1 MSISASPGR
10 LSCGSS
16 LLAGGP
22 LCIILGALCFSTTG
36 TVQAL
41 APDGSHPLGIGA
53 LRMQIGALALWA
65 WCACRHSLP
74 AGLRHWQ
81 LRWLIPATLGLLGFQ
96 VFFFWGVQ
104 QAGVAVGTVTA
115 IGFSPVMAAIL
126 ARIILGERPARIWYP
141 ATGLALAGLVLLNL
155 GSSQD
160 TSTAALLLPLLAG
173 ACYGAYFVFSKPL
186 GRTHAPE
193 HIMLLLCAGSGLLL
207 LPVHFCT
214 PPLWLLHPQGM
225 GMALY
230 LGVVTAALA
239 FSLTLAGLR
248 RTPTAMAATLALV
261 EPLGAACWGIFLL
274 HEPVGGQEL
283 AGMGLLFGG
292 VALLALGKKTENTP
306 PTEDHASSRPLSGEG
321 APPALISRQD
331 PGDCRLQT
339 TAPKGPG
346 RMFSVSSRALAFY
359 RPPYR
364 PPGSETPTGR
374 PFRDGPFR
382 YPRDTGAPQ
391 TQKAPDALASGA
403 CMQWWVVRGS
413 NLRLSA

>member
-173 ACYGAYFVFSKPL
+173 ACYGAYFVFS
-186 GRTHAPE
+186 
-193 HIMLLLCAGSGLLL
+193 
-207 LPVHFCT
+207 
-214 PPLWLLHPQGM
+214 
-225 GMALY
+225 
-230 LGVVTAALA
+230 
-239 FSLTLAGLR
+239 
-248 RTPTAMAATLALV
+248 
-261 EPLGAACWGIFLL
+261 
-274 HEPVGGQEL
+274 
-283 AGMGLLFGG
+283 
-292 VALLALGKKTENTP
+292 
-306 PTEDHASSRPLSGEG
+306 
-321 APPALISRQD
+321 
-331 PGDCRLQT
+331 
-339 TAPKGPG
+339 
-346 RMFSVSSRALAFY
+346 
-359 RPPYR
+359 
-364 PPGSETPTGR
+364 
-374 PFRDGPFR
+374 
-382 YPRDTGAPQ
+382 
-391 TQKAPDALASGA
+391 
-403 CMQWWVVRGS
+403 
-413 NLRLSA
+413 

>member
-126 ARIILGERPARIWYP
+126 ARIILGE
-141 ATGLALAGLVLLNL
+141 LVLLNL

-306 PTEDHASSRPLSGEG
+306 PTEEHASSRPLSGEG
-321 APPALISRQD
+321 APQH
-331 PGDCRLQT
+331 
-339 TAPKGPG
+339 
-346 RMFSVSSRALAFY
+346 
-359 RPPYR
+359 
-364 PPGSETPTGR
+364 
-374 PFRDGPFR
+374 
-382 YPRDTGAPQ
+382 
-391 TQKAPDALASGA
+391 
-403 CMQWWVVRGS
+403 
-413 NLRLSA
+413 

>member
-248 RTPTAMAATLALV
+248 R
-261 EPLGAACWGIFLL
+261 
-274 HEPVGGQEL
+274 
-283 AGMGLLFGG
+283 
-292 VALLALGKKTENTP
+292 P
-306 PTEDHASSRPLSGEG
+306 PRPWPPRWPWWSRW
-321 APPALISRQD
+321 APPAGASFCCMSLSAGRSWQVW
-331 PGDCRLQT
+331 DC
-339 TAPKGPG
+339 
-346 RMFSVSSRALAFY
+346 FSAVWPCWPWARKRRT
-359 RPPYR
+359 RPRRRNMP
-364 PPGSETPTGR
+364 PPGP
-374 PFRDGPFR
+374 
-382 YPRDTGAPQ
+382 
-391 TQKAPDALASGA
+391 
-403 CMQWWVVRGS
+403 
-413 NLRLSA
+413 

>member
-104 QAGVAVGTVTA
+104 QAGVAVGTVPA

-126 ARIILGERPARIWYP
+126 ARIILGERPDRIWYP

-160 TSTAALLLPLLAG
+160 TSTAALLLPLLAPDLLDDLPPP
-173 ACYGAYFVFSKPL
+173 ALDQIL
-186 GRTHAPE
+186 G
-193 HIMLLLCAGSGLLL
+193 L
-207 LPVHFCT
+207 
-214 PPLWLLHPQGM
+214 
-225 GMALY
+225 
-230 LGVVTAALA
+230 
-239 FSLTLAGLR
+239 
-248 RTPTAMAATLALV
+248 
-261 EPLGAACWGIFLL
+261 
-274 HEPVGGQEL
+274 L
-283 AGMGLLFGG
+283 AGMLGL
-292 VALLALGKKTENTP
+292 
-306 PTEDHASSRPLSGEG
+306 
-321 APPALISRQD
+321 
-331 PGDCRLQT
+331 
-339 TAPKGPG
+339 
-346 RMFSVSSRALAFY
+346 
-359 RPPYR
+359 
-364 PPGSETPTGR
+364 
-374 PFRDGPFR
+374 PF
-382 YPRDTGAPQ
+382 
-391 TQKAPDALASGA
+391 
-403 CMQWWVVRGS
+403 
-413 NLRLSA
+413 

>member
-1 MSISASPGR
+1 
-10 LSCGSS
+10 
-16 LLAGGP
+16 
-22 LCIILGALCFSTTG
+22 
-36 TVQAL
+36 
-41 APDGSHPLGIGA
+41 
-53 LRMQIGALALWA
+53 
-65 WCACRHSLP
+65 
-74 AGLRHWQ
+74 
-81 LRWLIPATLGLLGFQ
+81 
-96 VFFFWGVQ
+96 
-104 QAGVAVGTVTA
+104 
-115 IGFSPVMAAIL
+115 
-126 ARIILGERPARIWYP
+126 
-141 ATGLALAGLVLLNL
+141 
-155 GSSQD
+155 
-160 TSTAALLLPLLAG
+160 
-173 ACYGAYFVFSKPL
+173 
-186 GRTHAPE
+186 
-193 HIMLLLCAGSGLLL
+193 
-207 LPVHFCT
+207 
-214 PPLWLLHPQGM
+214 M

-306 PTEDHASSRPLSGEG
+306 PTEEHASSRPLSGEG
-321 APPALISRQD
+321 APSTDRQTRSRRLSAADDSSQGSGKD
-331 PGDCRLQT
+331 VLRVLPGPC
-339 TAPKGPG
+339 
-346 RMFSVSSRALAFY
+346 SFY

-374 PFRDGPFR
+374 PFRNGPFR

>member
-1 MSISASPGR
+1 MAKNKAQVNVNHYANQEEAIRKAKGNPNKNVHHKKKNSNYGGYTAGNYMAQKIMDKAAQQERVQLPTWLKIWLGVVFGALLVVLVLR
-10 LSCGSS
+10 LAVYKDSVLLNSLSS
-16 LLAGGP
+16 LLLGLA
-22 LCIILGALCFSTTG
+22 CGALFYIRKYKHTQKSS
-36 TVQAL
+36 AL
-41 APDGSHPLGIGA
+41 YSIITIVLVVMCVLYVTSG
-53 LRMQIGALALWA
+53 
-65 WCACRHSLP
+65 
-74 AGLRHWQ
+74 
-81 LRWLIPATLGLLGFQ
+81 TLGLLGFQ

-141 ATGLALAGLVLLNL
+141 ATGLALAGLVRLNL
-155 GSSQD
+155 GSSQN

-214 PPLWLLHPQGM
+214 PPLWLLQPQGM

-306 PTEDHASSRPLSGEG
+306 PTEEHASSRPLSGEG
-321 APPALISRQD
+321 APQH
-331 PGDCRLQT
+331 
-339 TAPKGPG
+339 
-346 RMFSVSSRALAFY
+346 
-359 RPPYR
+359 
-364 PPGSETPTGR
+364 
-374 PFRDGPFR
+374 
-382 YPRDTGAPQ
+382 
-391 TQKAPDALASGA
+391 
-403 CMQWWVVRGS
+403 
-413 NLRLSA
+413 

>member
-160 TSTAALLLPLLAG
+160 TSTAALILPLLAG

-214 PPLWLLHPQGM
+214 PPLWLLQPQGM

-306 PTEDHASSRPLSGEG
+306 PTEEHASSRPLSGEG
-321 APPALISRQD
+321 APSTDRQTRSR
-331 PGDCRLQT
+331 
-339 TAPKGPG
+339 
-346 RMFSVSSRALAFY
+346 
-359 RPPYR
+359 
-364 PPGSETPTGR
+364 
-374 PFRDGPFR
+374 
-382 YPRDTGAPQ
+382 
-391 TQKAPDALASGA
+391 
-403 CMQWWVVRGS
+403 
-413 NLRLSA
+413 RLSAADDSSQGSGKDVLRVLPGPCFLPASVPAAWLRNTNGPPLSGRPVSLSAGHSGPTDAKSP

>member
-141 ATGLALAGLVLLNL
+141 ATGLAL
-155 GSSQD
+155 
-160 TSTAALLLPLLAG
+160 
-173 ACYGAYFVFSKPL
+173 
-186 GRTHAPE
+186 
-193 HIMLLLCAGSGLLL
+193 
-207 LPVHFCT
+207 
-214 PPLWLLHPQGM
+214 
-225 GMALY
+225 
-230 LGVVTAALA
+230 
-239 FSLTLAGLR
+239 
-248 RTPTAMAATLALV
+248 V

-306 PTEDHASSRPLSGEG
+306 PTEEHASSRPLSGEG
-321 APPALISRQD
+321 APQH
-331 PGDCRLQT
+331 
-339 TAPKGPG
+339 
-346 RMFSVSSRALAFY
+346 
-359 RPPYR
+359 
-364 PPGSETPTGR
+364 
-374 PFRDGPFR
+374 
-382 YPRDTGAPQ
+382 
-391 TQKAPDALASGA
+391 
-403 CMQWWVVRGS
+403 
-413 NLRLSA
+413 

>member
-186 GRTHAPE
+186 GGQRAPAAARPFLHA
-193 HIMLLLCAGSGLLL
+193 
-207 LPVHFCT
+207 
-214 PPLWLLHPQGM
+214 
-225 GMALY
+225 
-230 LGVVTAALA
+230 AALA
-239 FSLTLAGLR
+239 AAPPGDGDGPVSGRRDRRPGLQPYPGRAAPHPHGHGRHAG
-248 RTPTAMAATLALV
+248 PG
-261 EPLGAACWGIFLL
+261 GAAGRRLL
-274 HEPVGGQEL
+274 GH
-283 AGMGLLFGG
+283 LF
-292 VALLALGKKTENTP
+292 AA
-306 PTEDHASSRPLSGEG
+306 
-321 APPALISRQD
+321 
-331 PGDCRLQT
+331 
-339 TAPKGPG
+339 
-346 RMFSVSSRALAFY
+346 
-359 RPPYR
+359 
-364 PPGSETPTGR
+364 
-374 PFRDGPFR
+374 
-382 YPRDTGAPQ
+382 
-391 TQKAPDALASGA
+391 
-403 CMQWWVVRGS
+403 
-413 NLRLSA
+413 

>member
-1 MSISASPGR
+1 MELTYHEHLSEPRAALLRLFPAGRRPFVHHPRRPVLQHHRHRAGPGP
-10 LSCGSS
+10 GWQPSS
-16 LLAGGP
+16 GHRGPAHADRGAGP
-22 LCIILGALCFSTTG
+22 LGLVRLPAFPARGAA
-36 TVQAL
+36 AL
-41 APDGSHPLGIGA
+41 AV
-53 LRMQIGALALWA
+53 ALA
-65 WCACRHSLP
+65 H
-74 AGLRHWQ
+74 
-81 LRWLIPATLGLLGFQ
+81 PATLGLLGFQ

-306 PTEDHASSRPLSGEG
+306 PTEEHASSRPLSGEG
-321 APPALISRQD
+321 APQH
-331 PGDCRLQT
+331 
-339 TAPKGPG
+339 
-346 RMFSVSSRALAFY
+346 
-359 RPPYR
+359 
-364 PPGSETPTGR
+364 
-374 PFRDGPFR
+374 
-382 YPRDTGAPQ
+382 
-391 TQKAPDALASGA
+391 
-403 CMQWWVVRGS
+403 
-413 NLRLSA
+413 

>member
-41 APDGSHPLGIGA
+41 VPDGSHPLGIGA

-306 PTEDHASSRPLSGEG
+306 PTEEHASSRPLSGEG
-321 APPALISRQD
+321 APQH
-331 PGDCRLQT
+331 
-339 TAPKGPG
+339 
-346 RMFSVSSRALAFY
+346 
-359 RPPYR
+359 
-364 PPGSETPTGR
+364 
-374 PFRDGPFR
+374 
-382 YPRDTGAPQ
+382 
-391 TQKAPDALASGA
+391 
-403 CMQWWVVRGS
+403 
-413 NLRLSA
+413 

>member
-141 ATGLALAGLVLLNL
+141 ATGLALAGL
-155 GSSQD
+155 
-160 TSTAALLLPLLAG
+160 
-173 ACYGAYFVFSKPL
+173 
-186 GRTHAPE
+186 
-193 HIMLLLCAGSGLLL
+193 
-207 LPVHFCT
+207 
-214 PPLWLLHPQGM
+214 
-225 GMALY
+225 
-230 LGVVTAALA
+230 
-239 FSLTLAGLR
+239 R

-292 VALLALGKKTENTP
+292 VALLALGKKTENAP
-306 PTEDHASSRPLSGEG
+306 PTEEHASSRPLSGEG
-321 APPALISRQD
+321 APQH
-331 PGDCRLQT
+331 
-339 TAPKGPG
+339 
-346 RMFSVSSRALAFY
+346 
-359 RPPYR
+359 
-364 PPGSETPTGR
+364 
-374 PFRDGPFR
+374 
-382 YPRDTGAPQ
+382 
-391 TQKAPDALASGA
+391 
-403 CMQWWVVRGS
+403 
-413 NLRLSA
+413 

>member
-1 MSISASPGR
+1 MSITASPGR
-10 LSCGSS
+10 ISCGSS

-126 ARIILGERPARIWYP
+126 ARIVLGERPARICYP

-155 GSSQD
+155 GGSQE

-186 GRTHAPE
+186 GRVHAPE
-193 HIMLLLCAGSGLLL
+193 HIMLL
-207 LPVHFCT
+207 
-214 PPLWLLHPQGM
+214 LWLLHPQGM

-248 RTPTAMAATLALV
+248 HTPTAMAATLALV

-306 PTEDHASSRPLSGEG
+306 PTEEHASSRPLRGEG
-321 APPALISRQD
+321 APQH
-331 PGDCRLQT
+331 
-339 TAPKGPG
+339 
-346 RMFSVSSRALAFY
+346 
-359 RPPYR
+359 
-364 PPGSETPTGR
+364 
-374 PFRDGPFR
+374 
-382 YPRDTGAPQ
+382 
-391 TQKAPDALASGA
+391 
-403 CMQWWVVRGS
+403 
-413 NLRLSA
+413 

>member
-214 PPLWLLHPQGM
+214 PSLWLLHPQGM

-248 RTPTAMAATLALV
+248 RTPTR
-261 EPLGAACWGIFLL
+261 PW
-274 HEPVGGQEL
+274 
-283 AGMGLLFGG
+283 
-292 VALLALGKKTENTP
+292 P
-306 PTEDHASSRPLSGEG
+306 PRWPWWSRW
-321 APPALISRQD
+321 APPAGASFCCMSLS
-331 PGDCRLQT
+331 
-339 TAPKGPG
+339 AG
-346 RMFSVSSRALAFY
+346 RSWPVWACFSAVWPCWPWARKRRT
-359 RPPYR
+359 RPRRRNMP
-364 PPGSETPTGR
+364 PPGP
-374 PFRDGPFR
+374 
-382 YPRDTGAPQ
+382 
-391 TQKAPDALASGA
+391 
-403 CMQWWVVRGS
+403 
-413 NLRLSA
+413 

>member
-141 ATGLALAGLVLLNL
+141 ATGLAL
-155 GSSQD
+155 
-160 TSTAALLLPLLAG
+160 
-173 ACYGAYFVFSKPL
+173 
-186 GRTHAPE
+186 
-193 HIMLLLCAGSGLLL
+193 
-207 LPVHFCT
+207 
-214 PPLWLLHPQGM
+214 
-225 GMALY
+225 
-230 LGVVTAALA
+230 
-239 FSLTLAGLR
+239 
-248 RTPTAMAATLALV
+248 V
-261 EPLGAACWGIFLL
+261 EPLGAVCWGIFLL

-321 APPALISRQD
+321 APQH
-331 PGDCRLQT
+331 
-339 TAPKGPG
+339 
-346 RMFSVSSRALAFY
+346 
-359 RPPYR
+359 
-364 PPGSETPTGR
+364 
-374 PFRDGPFR
+374 
-382 YPRDTGAPQ
+382 
-391 TQKAPDALASGA
+391 
-403 CMQWWVVRGS
+403 
-413 NLRLSA
+413 

>member
-1 MSISASPGR
+1 MSITASPGR

-115 IGFSPVMAAIL
+115 IGFSPVMAA
-126 ARIILGERPARIWYP
+126 
-141 ATGLALAGLVLLNL
+141 
-155 GSSQD
+155 
-160 TSTAALLLPLLAG
+160 
-173 ACYGAYFVFSKPL
+173 
-186 GRTHAPE
+186 
-193 HIMLLLCAGSGLLL
+193 
-207 LPVHFCT
+207 
-214 PPLWLLHPQGM
+214 
-225 GMALY
+225 
-230 LGVVTAALA
+230 
-239 FSLTLAGLR
+239 
-248 RTPTAMAATLALV
+248 TLALV
-261 EPLGAACWGIFLL
+261 EPPGAACWGIFLL

-292 VALLALGKKTENTP
+292 VALLALGKKTEDTS
-306 PTEDHASSRPLSGEG
+306 PTEEHAPSRPLSGEG
-321 APPALISRQD
+321 APQH
-331 PGDCRLQT
+331 
-339 TAPKGPG
+339 
-346 RMFSVSSRALAFY
+346 
-359 RPPYR
+359 
-364 PPGSETPTGR
+364 
-374 PFRDGPFR
+374 
-382 YPRDTGAPQ
+382 
-391 TQKAPDALASGA
+391 
-403 CMQWWVVRGS
+403 
-413 NLRLSA
+413 

>member
-41 APDGSHPLGIGA
+41 APGWQPSSGHRGPAHADRGAGPLGLVRLPAFPARGA
-53 LRMQIGALALWA
+53 AALAVALA
-65 WCACRHSLP
+65 HPRHAGP
-74 AGLRHWQ
+74 AGLPG
-81 LRWLIPATLGLLGFQ
+81 LFLLG
-96 VFFFWGVQ
+96 
-104 QAGVAVGTVTA
+104 
-115 IGFSPVMAAIL
+115 
-126 ARIILGERPARIWYP
+126 RPAGGRRRGHGDGHRLLSRHGRHP
-141 ATGLALAGLVLLNL
+141 GPHHPGRTPCPHLVPGHGLALAGLVLLNL

-306 PTEDHASSRPLSGEG
+306 PTEEHASSRPLSGEG
-321 APPALISRQD
+321 APQH
-331 PGDCRLQT
+331 
-339 TAPKGPG
+339 
-346 RMFSVSSRALAFY
+346 
-359 RPPYR
+359 
-364 PPGSETPTGR
+364 
-374 PFRDGPFR
+374 
-382 YPRDTGAPQ
+382 
-391 TQKAPDALASGA
+391 
-403 CMQWWVVRGS
+403 
-413 NLRLSA
+413 